1 MTIPRKRIYTSD
13 YLTYRLNNEVMTDR
27 ERQTVI
33 KHRRA
38 VLRAE
43 KHWDKKERAE
53 RLAHLQRINGTQN
66 GVK

>member
-43 KHWDKKERAE
+43 KHWDDKERAE
-53 RLAHLQRINGTQN
+53 RLAHLQRINATQN